1 MNIGVLALQGN
12 FSANYKKILEF
23 GETPIYVKD
32 KKSLYKCDALI
43 IPGGESTVMSKMID
57 FNGLRN
63 PLLSIKEKI
72 SFMGVCAGMVLLSKT
87 DNYHNLKT
95 LSIMDFKVKR
105 NGYGR
110 QVHSSNEKIKLSMCN
125 KEINACFIRAPK
137 VTDFSVN
144 IKCLAEL
151 NDTPILLTDGKH
163 IASSFHPE
171 FSEGFE
177 IYKYFK
183 KLVETN

>member
-1 MNIGVLALQGN
+1 
-12 FSANYKKILEF
+12 
-23 GETPIYVKD
+23 
-32 KKSLYKCDALI
+32 
-43 IPGGESTVMSKMID
+43 
-57 FNGLRN
+57 
-63 PLLSIKEKI
+63 
-72 SFMGVCAGMVLLSKT
+72 
-87 DNYHNLKT
+87 
-95 LSIMDFKVKR
+95 MDFKVKR